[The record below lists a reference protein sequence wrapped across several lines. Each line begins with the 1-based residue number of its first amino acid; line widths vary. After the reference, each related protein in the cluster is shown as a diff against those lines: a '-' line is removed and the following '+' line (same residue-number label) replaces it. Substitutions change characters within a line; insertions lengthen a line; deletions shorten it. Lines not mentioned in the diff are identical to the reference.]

1 MSGHPTRA
9 EDFELFALG
18 ALEGEE
24 KLAIESHLAGCSD
37 CARKLAEARGRISLL
52 AFAAPAAEPSPQ
64 VKERLLRRLH
74 ETSEDRSPSH
84 PPAQPE
90 RAGGIFGKWWAAI
103 LVPAIAILA
112 VVSYFQW
119 TENAKLDAQLSRMRA
134 DVREQRKQLDEARE
148 IVAMMEARGSVSVA
162 LKPMPG
168 MPKGAVRVVYNS
180 ETGKLYYDGWVEP
193 PPDDKSYQLWLVPM
207 KGKPISAGV
216 FNPVTGDSCAWMTNV
231 PEGVTVKAVAVTM
244 EPAGG
249 ELQPTGPEVL
259 VGPTS

>member
-9 EDFELFALG
+9 EDFELYALG

-24 KLAIESHLAGCSD
+24 KLAIELHVAECSD

-52 AFAAPAAEPSPQ
+52 AFAAPPAEPSPE
-64 VKERLLRRLH
+64 VKERLLHRLH
-74 ETSEDRSPSH
+74 ATTEEGSPSRM
-84 PPAQPE
+84 PVRPE
-90 RAGGIFGKWWAAI
+90 RAGGIVGRWWAAI
-103 LVPAIAILA
+103 LVPAVAILA
-112 VVSYFQW
+112 VVSYFQG
-119 TENAKLDAQLSRMRA
+119 TENAKLDAQLSHMRS
-134 DVREQRKQLDEARE
+134 DIREQRKQLEEARE
-148 IVAMMEARGSVSVA
+148 ILAMLQEHGSVSVA
-162 LKPMPG
+162 LRPMPG
-168 MPKGAVRVVYNS
+168 MPKGAVRVVYNP

-207 KGKPISAGV
+207 QGKPISVGV
-216 FNPVTGDSCAWMTNV
+216 FNPVTGDSCAWMTNA

-249 ELQPTGPEVL
+249 EPQPTGPKVL